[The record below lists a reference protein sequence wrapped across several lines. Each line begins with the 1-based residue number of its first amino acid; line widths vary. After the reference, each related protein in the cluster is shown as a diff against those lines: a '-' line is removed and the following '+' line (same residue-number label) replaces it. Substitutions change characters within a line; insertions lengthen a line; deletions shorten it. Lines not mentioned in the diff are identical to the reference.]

1 MTGDLYY
8 YKEYQLDIDGTEHTF
23 VVTDRENWARKLR
36 AAGVPVAVYL
46 HPGNEDQD
54 LSDFLYAVEDP
65 EDIDMDYMK
74 KVCRR
79 LLGLPWEILE
89 TERCLIRETT
99 VEDVEAFYEIYKHP
113 MITEFMEDLYPEK
126 EQEREYIRQ
135 YIEKVYTFWEF
146 GVWTVVEKESGA
158 VIGRAGFS
166 YREGYEEPE
175 IGFIIGVP
183 WQRKG
188 YAEEVCRAILNYGK
202 EVLGFGT
209 VQAFVRAGNEASENL
224 CRKLG
229 FYHAGITSIEGKE
242 YYRYMTVSA

>member
-1 MTGDLYY
+1 MYY

-23 VVTDRENWARKLR
+23 VVTDCANRARELR
-36 AAGVPVAVYL
+36 AAGVPVAVCL
-46 HPGNEDQD
+46 HPDNGDQD
-54 LSDFLYAVEDP
+54 LSDFLYALEDP

-79 LLGLPWEILE
+79 LLGLPWTILE

-99 VEDVEAFYEIYKHP
+99 VEDVEEFYEIYNHP
-113 MITEFMEDLYPEK
+113 MITAFMEDLYPEK
-126 EQEREYIRQ
+126 EQEKEYIRQ

-166 YREGYEEPE
+166 CREGFEEPE

-183 WQRKG
+183 WQRRG
-188 YAEEVCRAILNYGK
+188 YAEEVCRAVLNYGK
-202 EVLGFGT
+202 ETLGFGA
-209 VQAFVRAGNEASENL
+209 VQALVRPGNDASVNL

-229 FYHAGITSIEGKE
+229 FYNVGVINIEGKE
-242 YYRYMTVSA
+242 HYRYMTAFDSR

>member
-1 MTGDLYY
+1 MHY
-8 YKEYQLDIDGTEHTF
+8 YKEYQINIDGSEHTF
-23 VVTDRENWARKLR
+23 VVTDCENWARKLR

-46 HPGNEDQD
+46 HPGNEDQN

-65 EDIDMDYMK
+65 EDIDMDYME

-79 LLGLPWEILE
+79 LLGLPWKILE

-99 VEDVEAFYEIYKHP
+99 VEDVEEFYEIYKHP
-113 MITEFMEDLYPEK
+113 VITEYMEDLYPEK
-126 EQEREYIRQ
+126 EQERDYIRQ

-146 GVWTVVEKESGA
+146 GVWTVVEKGSGA

-202 EVLGFGT
+202 EALGFDT
-209 VQAFVRAGNEASENL
+209 VQAFVRTGNEASANL

-229 FYHAGITSIEGKE
+229 LHNAGVTNIEGKE
-242 YYRYMTVSA
+242 HFRYMTVWDSR

>member
-1 MTGDLYY
+1 MYY
-8 YKEYQLDIDGTEHTF
+8 YKEYKFNIDGMERIF
-23 VVTDRENWARKLR
+23 VVTDCEEWARKLR

-46 HPGNEDQD
+46 HAGNEDQN

-65 EDIDMDYMK
+65 EDIAMDYMEK
-74 KVCRR
+74 ACRR

-99 VEDVEAFYEIYKHP
+99 VEDVEEFYEIYKHP

-135 YIEKVYTFWEF
+135 YIEQVYTFWEF
-146 GVWTVVEKESGA
+146 GVWTVVEKESGS

-166 YREGYEEPE
+166 YREGFEEPE

-188 YAEEVCRAILNYGK
+188 YAEEVCRAVLNYGK
-202 EVLGFGT
+202 EVLDFAT
-209 VQAFVRAGNEASENL
+209 VQAFVRPGNDASVNL
-224 CRKLG
+224 CEKLG
-229 FYHAGITSIEGKE
+229 FHNAGIINIEGKE
-242 YYRYMTVSA
+242 HYRYIRQSQ

>member
-1 MTGDLYY
+1 MYY
-8 YKEYQLDIDGTEHTF
+8 FKQYKLNIDGAEHILIITDCRAKARELRDAGMA
-23 VVTDRENWARKLR
+23 VV
-36 AAGVPVAVYL
+36 PYL
-46 HPGNEDQD
+46 HEGNRDQD
-54 LSDFLYAVEDP
+54 FSDFLYVAEDP
-65 EDIDMDYMK
+65 EDLDRDYLE

-79 LLGLPWEILE
+79 LLGLPWNILE

-99 VEDVEAFYEIYKHP
+99 VEDVEEFYEIYKHP

-135 YIEKVYTFWEF
+135 YIDKVYTFWEF

-166 YREGYEEPE
+166 YREGFEEPE

-183 WQRKG
+183 WQGKG
-188 YAEEVCRAILNYGK
+188 YAQEVCSAILNYGK
-202 EVLGFGT
+202 KVLGFDV
-209 VQAFVRAGNEASENL
+209 VQAFVQPGNDASINL

-229 FYHAGITSIEGKE
+229 FQDAGTEVIEGTE
-242 YYRYMTVSA
+242 HIRLCL